1 MTLGVPTFY
10 KTERSRELI
19 DQSTSAPAAPVS
31 AGAQLKV
38 STARAL
44 QKVRHFL
51 PQGLALPEKTWQ
63 ARHRYI
69 VVLLWAHAFG
79 LAVFAVL
86 RGYSLWHALLEAS
99 SIAAAALIASSARFR
114 RRVRTGAASVGLI
127 TSSALLVH
135 FSGGYIEMHFHFFVM
150 VAVVALY
157 QDWMPFLIAFGYVA
171 LHHGVVGVL
180 EPDSVYNHPDAI
192 AHPWRWAM
200 IHAAFILGESAAC
213 LITWRQNELAR
224 ADVELSNAKLS
235 EALVQLD
242 HAQEIA
248 QTGSWEWNVVTNEV
262 TWSDQLYRI
271 FGVPTEGFE
280 ASFAAWSERV
290 HPDDRDR
297 ALAAVH
303 NAVSNRTGFQFDHR
317 ILRGDEVRVIRSKGE
332 VVLDDDG
339 NTASMVGTAQDITK
353 EHQVEQRLVSA
364 LEKERESVARL
375 RELDQAKSSFVSSV
389 SHELRTPL
397 TSIMGYMDMLM
408 TDPGTMDDEQLEMMQ
423 IVERNSSRL
432 LALIEDLL
440 TLSRIES
447 GQFTVNKA
455 AVALSPLVDQIR
467 QTVLPAVELREL
479 ALEVDVPDDLPPLDA
494 DREQIERVL
503 FNLIGNAVKFSYPGG
518 HIGLRAGFVDGKV
531 SIEVRDEGMGI
542 PEEEQEQVF
551 NRFFR
556 SSSAEKQAIQ
566 GTGLGLAICK
576 EIVEQHGGTIRAYS
590 TPGGGT
596 TVSFTIPAV
605 ATSVPSPAGAA

>member
-1 MTLGVPTFY
+1 M
-10 KTERSRELI
+10 
-19 DQSTSAPAAPVS
+19 
-31 AGAQLKV
+31 
-38 STARAL
+38 
-44 QKVRHFL
+44 
-51 PQGLALPEKTWQ
+51 
-63 ARHRYI
+63 
-69 VVLLWAHAFG
+69 LLWAHAFG
-79 LAVFAVL
+79 LAVFALL
-86 RGYSLWHALLEAS
+86 RGYGLWHSLLETG
-99 SIAAAALIASSARFR
+99 SIAAAALIAASTRFR

-157 QDWMPFLIAFGYVA
+157 QDWIPFLIAFGYVA

-180 EPDSVYNHPDAI
+180 DPDSVYNHPDAI

-200 IHAAFILGESAAC
+200 IHAGFILGESAAC
-213 LITWRQNELAR
+213 LITWRQNEIAR
-224 ADVELSNAKLS
+224 ADVEMSNAKLS

-248 QTGSWEWNVVTNEV
+248 QTGSWEWNIITNDV

-271 FGVPTEGFE
+271 FGTPVEGFE
-280 ASFAAWSERV
+280 PSFAAWLERV
-290 HPDDRDR
+290 HPADRDR
-297 ALAAVH
+297 TLAAVH
-303 NAVSNRTGFQFDHR
+303 SAVSNKTGFRFDHQ
-317 ILRGDEVRVIRSKGE
+317 ILRGDEVRVVRSRGE
-332 VVLDDDG
+332 VLLDKQG
-339 NTASMVGTAQDITK
+339 NATSMVGTAQDITK

-408 TDPGTMDDEQLEMMQ
+408 TDPGTMDGEQLGMMK

-455 AVALSPLVDQIR
+455 PVPLNALVDQIK
-467 QTVLPAVELREL
+467 QTVMPAIERREL
-479 ALEVDVPDDLPPLDA
+479 VLEVDVPGDLPPLDA

-518 HIGLRAGFVDGKV
+518 GIGIRARFDDGKV
-531 SIEVRDEGMGI
+531 GIEVWDQGMGI

-551 NRFFR
+551 SRFFR

-576 EIVEQHGGTIRAYS
+576 EIVEQHGGSIRAS
-590 TPGGGT
+590 SAPGRGT

-605 ATSVPSPAGAA
+605 AESDPDQVRIKPQARAIFTTSTYE